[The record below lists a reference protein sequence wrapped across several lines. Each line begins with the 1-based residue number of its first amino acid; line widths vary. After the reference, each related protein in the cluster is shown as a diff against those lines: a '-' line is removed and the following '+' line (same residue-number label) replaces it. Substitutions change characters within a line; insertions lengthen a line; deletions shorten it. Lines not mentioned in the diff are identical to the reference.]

1 MSRAQQLA
9 DISGRLRGQRLIWFG
24 TRGADAAPLLDLEA
38 FGGVVCLI
46 APLDVTTRP
55 QFSEA
60 ALEAI
65 SRERV
70 DLDLYRIDDDRSEP
84 VRTLHRMLLA
94 LLREDSVLVTYRPCD
109 FLSAAYFPRIGWTRY
124 LGMFAAHGEAYDHKP
139 WVESG
144 LKAAGVPVIPWE
156 YYHDEDLQVLTEV
169 MDGRTFV
176 LRANYS
182 DGGAGLTRVPAG
194 ADPREHIPPHGD
206 GFLAAAPMLE
216 PNIPVNVSGCAYPDG
231 TITLRAP
238 SLQLIGI
245 DCCTTREFGY
255 CGNDF
260 AAVFAAIGDAGLD
273 ALEHSARKAGEWLH
287 STGYVGAYG
296 VDALHC
302 DGRIFVTEVNPR
314 FQGCSAV
321 GAAVARRLDV
331 GDVYLDH
338 LGAFLGVDAP
348 RDVAPLRE
356 QARDQADTA
365 AALSQVVCHN
375 IQDAVELAEGV
386 VVPDIAMGLISGV
399 PAEAIRVVH
408 EGMLFKLI
416 VDRSVTEDGAS
427 VDAETRKIACGLAG
441 SLFTPA
447 RRDTFGQL

>member
-1 MSRAQQLA
+1 VSRAQQLK
-9 DISGRLRGQRLIWFG
+9 DIEARLRGQRLIWFG
-24 TRGADAAPLLDLEA
+24 TRGADAAPLLDLDA

-60 ALEAI
+60 TLETI

-109 FLSAAYFPRIGWTRY
+109 FLSAAYFPRMGWTRY

-156 YYHDEDLQVLTEV
+156 YYHDEDLQVLAEV

-260 AAVFAAIGDAGLD
+260 AAVSAEIGDASLD
-273 ALEHSARKAGEWLH
+273 ALEHAARRVGEWLH
-287 STGYVGAYG
+287 STGYVGAFG
-296 VDALHC
+296 VDALFSE
-302 DGRIFVTEVNPR
+302 GRVFVTEVNPR
-314 FQGCSAV
+314 FQGCSAA
-321 GAAVARRLDV
+321 GAGVARRMNV

-338 LGAFLGVDAP
+338 LGAFLGIDP
-348 RDVAPLRE
+348 PNDVAPLRE
-356 QARDQADTA
+356 QARNQAEPA
-365 AALSQVVCHN
+365 AALSQLVCHN
-375 IQDAVELAEGV
+375 VQGPVRLAQDAVI
-386 VVPDIAMGLISGV
+386 PDVAMGLVLGV
-399 PAEAIRVVH
+399 PGEAIRVAH
-408 EGMLFKLI
+408 EAMLFKLI
-416 VDRSVTEDGAS
+416 VDRSVTQDGS
-427 VDAETRKIACGLAG
+427 RVDAEVQRTVESLGRR
-441 SLFTPA
+441 LFTA
-447 RRDTFGQL
+447 ADGT